1 VREYSTPA
9 LIDIP
14 ATANLADMVFRRA
27 AEEPDAVMMRRRPQ
41 DGQRGWQ
48 DVTCRQFR
56 DDVVPLAKGLIAAGI
71 QPGDRVAIM
80 SRTRYEWTMIDYAV
94 WTAGAVPVPIYETS
108 SAEQVEWIVTN
119 SGATAVFA
127 ETEAHE
133 RVIDSVRDRLPDLK
147 LTWRIDS
154 GGPGGQTLTAL
165 AAQGAEVG
173 DDQVEERRHSMT
185 APDVATI
192 IYTSGTTGRPKGCQL
207 THGNLLFDART
218 STAGALTEVFDI
230 NSGSTLLFLPLAHA
244 FARIIQVGC
253 LEAGVVLGHTS
264 NIGNLLP
271 DLASFKPTFLL
282 AVPRV
287 FEKVYNS
294 AQQQAAASPAKSRIF
309 QAAADT
315 AIQYSQALNAQAHGG
330 GGPGLALTLRLRHGL
345 FERLVYGK
353 IRHAI
358 GGEVRYAISGGAALG
373 ERLGHFFRG
382 AGITIL
388 EGYGMTETTAAAT
401 VNMPSRNKIGS
412 AGLPIPG
419 ASVKI
424 ADDGEILLKGAMTFP
439 GYWRNETATSEVLDA
454 DGWIHTGDIGALD
467 DEGFLRITGRKKEL
481 IVTAGGKNVSPAVL
495 EDRLRAHPLI
505 SQCMVVGD
513 NRPYVAALVT
523 IDEETLP
530 HWKEQHGKPTD
541 ATVASLTANPDLLA
555 DLQTAVDDANKAVSK
570 AESIRR
576 FLVLDTD
583 FTEAGGQLTPSLKLR
598 RSIVAKERAAD
609 IEALY
614 P

>member
-1 VREYSTPA
+1 MREYSTPA

-14 ATANLADMVFRRA
+14 AAANLADMVFRRA
-27 AEEPDAVMMRRRPQ
+27 AEEPHAVMMRRRLQ
-41 DGQRGWQ
+41 DGQQGWQ
-48 DVTCRQFR
+48 DVTCREFR

-108 SAEQVEWIVTN
+108 SAEQVEWIITN
-119 SGATAVFA
+119 SGAGAVFA

-133 RVIDSVRDRLPDLK
+133 KVIDSVRDRLPDLK

-154 GGPGGQTLTAL
+154 GGPDSRTLAAL
-165 AAQGAEVG
+165 AAQGAGVG
-173 DDQVEERRHSMT
+173 DDQVEERRHSLT

-218 STAGALTEVFDI
+218 ATAGALTEVFDI

-287 FEKVYNS
+287 FEKVFNS

-315 AIQYSQALNAQAHGG
+315 AIQYSQALSAQAHGS
-330 GGPGLALTLRLRHGL
+330 GGPGLALTLRHGL

-358 GGEVRYAISGGAALG
+358 GGEVQYAISGGAALG

-401 VNMPSRNKIGS
+401 VNMPSRNRIGS

-439 GYWRNETATSEVLDA
+439 GYWRNEAATSEVLDA

-530 HWKEQHGKPTD
+530 YWKEQHGKPGD
-541 ATVASLTANPDLLA
+541 ATVASLTADPDLLA
-555 DLQTAVDDANKAVSK
+555 DIQTAVDDANKAVSK